1 MEASLVVCI
10 LAALLATGSCLQCE
24 VCEGQGT
31 SCTGTMQTC
40 PAGRDSCAI
49 SLTVTTLA
57 GMNTQSIH
65 KGCVTSSQCR
75 AGPLSMNFGQGM
87 TTRTGVACCV
97 GDACRT
103 TTVTV
108 PPANTTLNGQR
119 CPACYM
125 LNAGQCNEQ
134 TIVCT
139 GSETR
144 CLDAAGTITSGRNPV
159 QMVMKGCVSQSIC
172 DQLQVGS
179 GTVAGISA
187 SLTMAKCTDPSGAAG
202 GAPGAAGL
210 LLPALAGLLL
220 LNLLS

>member
-31 SCTGTMQTC
+31 SCTGTMKTC
-40 PAGRDSCAI
+40 PAGLDSCAI
-49 SLTVTTLA
+49 SLTMTTLA
-57 GMNTQSIH
+57 GVNTQRIH
-65 KGCVTSSQCR
+65 KGCVMSSQCR
-75 AGPLSMNFGQGM
+75 AGPISMNLGQGM
-87 TTRTGVACCV
+87 TTRMGVACCV

-103 TTVTV
+103 TTITV
-108 PPANTTLNGQR
+108 PPADTKPNGHR
-119 CPACYM
+119 CPACYVM
-125 LNAGQCNEQ
+125 NAGQCNEQ
-134 TIVCT
+134 IIECT

-172 DQLQVGS
+172 NQLQVGS
-179 GTVAGISA
+179 GTVAGINA
-187 SLTMAKCTDPSGAAG
+187 SLTMAECKETYGPAG